1 MCSIWL
7 GRGLVE
13 PDSLALDLVMVRLA
27 GVPHVTTCLCK
38 QPCVLFIA
46 FIPPVDAILV
56 TH

>member
-1 MCSIWL
+1 
-7 GRGLVE
+7 
-13 PDSLALDLVMVRLA
+13 MVRLA
-27 GVPHVTTCLCK
+27 DVPHVTTCLSK

>member
-1 MCSIWL
+1 
-7 GRGLVE
+7 LVE

-27 GVPHVTTCLCK
+27 DVPHVTTCLCK